1 MPGGLGMD
9 GLTGP
14 SREVILNRMV
24 QYSTDLDRTMAA
36 MADPTRRGILERLAE
51 GPATVSELAEP
62 FDMSLPGVL
71 KHVRVLEGVG
81 LVETHK
87 HGRTRECRLGPARL
101 DNVQRWIEDYRRQ
114 WEARLDR
121 LEVFLRKQQED
132 AAGTTE
138 A

>member
-1 MPGGLGMD
+1 
-9 GLTGP
+9 
-14 SREVILNRMV
+14 MV

-36 MADPTRRGILERLAE
+36 VADPTRREILERLAE

-71 KHVRVLEGVG
+71 KHVRILEGVG

-87 HGRTRECRLGPARL
+87 HGRVRECRLGPARL
-101 DNVQRWIEDYRRQ
+101 DNVQRWIEDYRQQ

-121 LEVFLRKQQED
+121 LEAFLRQQQGE
-132 AAGTTE
+132 AAGTAE
-138 A
+138 G